1 MVLSKPVC
9 SANRFV
15 WSIMNQDFNE
25 IQQRVRH
32 SWFKDGVGEIAVGGL
47 FVALSLYFAGH
58 YFAGTRF
65 LPSASNAPLYIDLGL
80 GVVLLLGIV
89 LTRKIIAVFK
99 THITYPRTGY
109 VEYYIESKN
118 SLLVRIAIF
127 IAGTLF
133 VLLLIWVGRWVGS
146 FKWIPA
152 FLGVFFGGVLL
163 FLRTKTAGLKRFNYH
178 ASLSILLGLGLTFS
192 SMPIPGLSVYYA
204 VFGVWLL
211 GWGIWILAKYLREN
225 PLPEGDEDE

>member
-1 MVLSKPVC
+1 
-9 SANRFV
+9 
-15 WSIMNQDFNE
+15 MNQDFNE

-32 SWFKDGVGEIAVGGL
+32 YWFKDGVGEIAVGGL
-47 FVALSLYFAGH
+47 FLMLSLYFAGH

-65 LPSASNAPLYIDLGL
+65 LPPVWNAPLYIDLGL
-80 GVVLLLGIV
+80 AILLLVGIV
-89 LTRKIIAVFK
+89 LTRKIIAVVK
-99 THITYPRTGY
+99 MHITYPRTGY
-109 VEYYIESKN
+109 VEYYIESKS
-118 SLLVRIAIF
+118 SLATRIAIF

-133 VLLLIWVGRWVGS
+133 VLLLIAIGRWVGS

-152 FLGVFFGGVLL
+152 FLGVFFGGVLI
-163 FLRTKTAGLKRFNYH
+163 FLRTKTFGLKRFNYH

-211 GWGIWILAKYLREN
+211 IWGIWILAKYLREN
-225 PLPEGDEDE
+225 PLPDGDDDE

>member
-1 MVLSKPVC
+1 MEQ
-9 SANRFV
+9 NFT
-15 WSIMNQDFNE
+15 E

-32 SWFKDGVGEIAVGGL
+32 YWFKDGVGEIAVGGL
-47 FVALSLYFAGH
+47 FLALSLYFAGH

-65 LPSASNAPLYIDLGL
+65 LPSISNAPLYIDMGL

-89 LTRKIIAVFK
+89 LTRKFIAIFK

-109 VEYYIESKN
+109 VEYYIESNN
-118 SLLVRIAIF
+118 SLAARISIF

-133 VLLLIWVGRWVGS
+133 VLLLIAIGRWVGS

-152 FLGVFFGGVLL
+152 FLGIFFGLLLL
-163 FLRTKTAGLKRFNYH
+163 FLRTKTSGLKRFIYH
-178 ASLSILLGLGLTFS
+178 ASISILLGLVLTFN

-204 VFGVWLL
+204 IFGLWLMA
-211 GWGIWILAKYLREN
+211 WGGWILAKYLREN
-225 PLPEGDEDE
+225 PMPTGEDDE